1 MTDEERRRGQ
11 EGTEGKAP
19 VAAGHASV
27 GATGRK
33 TLRRRVYEIIEGAHD
48 GDRHSEIFD
57 RILVALI
64 VLNVAAFILETVPSL
79 HRAYG
84 PWFDL
89 FETVSVSLFTV
100 EYLLRIWSAPEVGY
114 LKRLPTW
121 QARLHWAR
129 RPYLLIDLVA
139 ILPFYLYHMVGLD
152 LRVVRLLRVMR
163 LLRLTRYSP
172 AMHTLGRVIYGER
185 RALVAAAYLLSAA
198 VIFAATG
205 MHYLEGYVQPEKF
218 GSVPD
223 SAWWAITTL
232 TTVGYGDVV
241 PITPMGRVF
250 GGLVMVIGLCILALP
265 VAIISTGFA
274 QEVGR
279 RDFVVNWSLMSRVPV
294 LAELDAFQVAEIIPL
309 FHSHNLPP
317 RTQVIAEGSSGNA
330 MYFIASGQVHF
341 ACDVLERDYA
351 TGEFFGLAAM
361 LGDDKHYGSFS
372 TVGRCRLLKLYKEDF
387 RRLEHLAPEVARK
400 LRAAG
405 NDRIAERQSLLA
417 ARVGANAEAELI

>member
-1 MTDEERRRGQ
+1 MTGEARDPQTGAAAIVSP
-11 EGTEGKAP
+11 TAV
-19 VAAGHASV
+19 VASSA
-27 GATGRK
+27 RK
-33 TLRRRVYEIIEGAHD
+33 TVRRRVYEIIEGAHD

-64 VLNVAAFILETVPSL
+64 VANVAAFILETVPSL

-84 PWFDL
+84 RWFDI
-89 FETVSVSLFTV
+89 FETVSVGLFTI

-114 LKRLPTW
+114 LKRLPDW

-139 ILPFYLYHMVGLD
+139 ILPFFVDHMLGVD

-185 RALVAAAYLLSAA
+185 RALIAAAYLLSAA

-205 MHYLEGYVQPEKF
+205 MHFIEGEVQPDKF

-241 PITPMGRVF
+241 PITTWGRVF
-250 GGLVMVIGLCILALP
+250 GGLVMVVGLCVLALP

-279 RDFVVNWSLMSRVPV
+279 RDFVVNWSLMSRVPF

-309 FHSHNLPP
+309 FHAHNVPP
-317 RTQVIAEGSSGNA
+317 RTEVITRGSAGRA

-341 ACDVLERDYA
+341 TCDVLERDFG

-361 LGDDKHYGSFS
+361 LGDDKHYGSFG
-372 TVGRCRLLKLYKEDF
+372 TVGRCRLLKLYKEDY
-387 RRLEHLAPEVARK
+387 RRLEHLAPELARK
-400 LRAAG
+400 LRGAA
-405 NDRIAERQSLLA
+405 NDRIAERQALLA
-417 ARVGANAEAELI
+417 ARIGASSDPA

>member
-1 MTDEERRRGQ
+1 MAGEERQAG
-11 EGTEGKAP
+11 EAATAPP
-19 VAAGHASV
+19 VAVSPSA
-27 GATGRK
+27 RK
-33 TLRRRVYEIIEGAHD
+33 SLRRRVYEIIEGAHD

-57 RILVALI
+57 RLLVALI

-84 PWFDL
+84 WWFDV
-89 FETVSVSLFTV
+89 FETASVSLFTV
-100 EYLLRIWSAPEVGY
+100 EYLLRIWTAPEVGY
-114 LKRLPTW
+114 LKRQPAW
-121 QARLHWAR
+121 QARLHWAK

-139 ILPFYLYHMVGLD
+139 ILPFFLHQMMGLD

-185 RALVAAAYLLSAA
+185 RALVAAGYLLTAA

-205 MHYLEGYVQPEKF
+205 IHFLEAEAQPDKF
-218 GSVPD
+218 GSVPA

-241 PITPMGRVF
+241 PITAWGKLF
-250 GGLVMVIGLCILALP
+250 GGMVMVVGLCILALP

-294 LAELDAFQVAEIIPL
+294 LAELDAFQVAEIIQL
-309 FHSHNLPP
+309 FHAHNVPP
-317 RTQVIAEGSSGNA
+317 RTEVVTRGSPGGA
-330 MYFIASGQVHF
+330 LYFIASGQVQF
-341 ACDVLERDYA
+341 TCDVLDRTYG

-372 TVGRCRLLKLYKEDF
+372 TIGRCRLLKLYKEDF
-387 RRLEHLAPEVARK
+387 RRLEYLAPEVARR

-405 NDRIAERQSLLA
+405 NDRIAERQALVA
-417 ARVGANAEAELI
+417 AKSGAPTGADTG